1 MVGSAPHFLR
11 TPTPTSPLHSQK
23 FYAAITPFHA
33 TSAGSNSFTFR
44 IRSPVQSSGD
54 RGRDRLRRPLRSVR
68 RHGRRP
74 SDLPSE
80 RRPRGARWGQ
90 GGPLPVGY
98 WFVPLRLCRCGRPC
112 GHPQLPLS
120 ASFGQMQKVLP
131 EATKRRKHHP
141 HSLAFRQGIRSAP
154 KQSRSRSFFRPHTPD
169 PRCAGSGSSGPIA
182 VLSPNMM
189 ILGDSTMTRIQEGC
203 IRHQFFFKST
213 QSSPRGAGAML
224 SRTPHRRAAR

>member
-54 RGRDRLRRPLRSVR
+54 RGRDRLQRPLRSVR

-74 SDLPSE
+74 SDLPSG
-80 RRPRGARWGQ
+80 RRPRGARWGRGDRCLLVTGSCPRVLVVA
-90 GGPLPVGY
+90 GGPAATPSC
-98 WFVPLRLCRCGRPC
+98 LCPRALGRCRRSSPRP
-112 GHPQLPLS
+112 PS
-120 ASFGQMQKVLP
+120 DASTIP
-131 EATKRRKHHP
+131 TA
-141 HSLAFRQGIRSAP
+141 SRSARASAQP
-154 KQSRSRSFFRPHTPD
+154 RSNPD
-169 PRCAGSGSSGPIA
+169 PIDSSDPTPLIPVVPGHRGSIA

-189 ILGDSTMTRIQEGC
+189 ILGDSTMARIQEGC
-203 IRHQFFFKST
+203 IRHQFFFQST
-213 QSSPRGAGAML
+213 QSLPRGAGAML